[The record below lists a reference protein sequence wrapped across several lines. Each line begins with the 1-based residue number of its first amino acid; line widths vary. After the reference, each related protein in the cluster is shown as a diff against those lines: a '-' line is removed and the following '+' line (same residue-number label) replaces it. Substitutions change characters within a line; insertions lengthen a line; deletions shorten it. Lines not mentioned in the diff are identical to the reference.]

1 MTKKKD
7 YLLTASEEQV
17 MECLWREQRPMT
29 SVELTEQSEDAGWK
43 SSYVFILIRSL
54 LKKGMIEACGTVQY
68 GTQYARQFR
77 PLMTKEEYAAKLALS
92 LDLDSSS
99 VSRVAVALAQEVSA
113 DTNEVIEQLEEMIQS
128 FREETGG

>member
-1 MTKKKD
+1 MTKKKEF
-7 YLLTASEEQV
+7 LLTASEEQV
-17 MECLWREQRPMT
+17 MECLWREKRPMT
-29 SVELTEQSEDAGWK
+29 SVELAEQSDEAGWK
-43 SSYVFILIRSL
+43 SSYVYILIRSL
-54 LKKGMIEACGTVQY
+54 LKKGMIETCGAVQY

-113 DTNEVIEQLEEMIQS
+113 NSDELIGQLEEMIRS
-128 FREETGG
+128 FREEMGG